1 MAAIEQK
8 DIDEL
13 LNTINSGN
21 NLDETPENNEVIDEE
36 KVFRIQKNPI
46 LKINIPY
53 KSPVIKSEN
62 IIFDPESDINSSE
75 EKTIVWSLNNYMKHI
90 SENNIKQT

>member
-21 NLDETPENNEVIDEE
+21 NLDEIPENNEVIVEE
-36 KVFRIQKNPI
+36 KVFRIQKKPI

-62 IIFDPESDINSSE
+62 VIFNPESNINGSK
-75 EKTIVWSLNNYMKHI
+75 EKTVVWSLNNYMKHI
-90 SENNIKQT
+90 SENNIRQT